1 MRTSQL
7 RRQIKRLE
15 EQDARADIADLYTPE
30 QIEEIRG
37 RIREYQRRGQ
47 PELANALKT
56 KLYSGELVEPAEYTL
71 GPVTSTK
78 PGLTREELEP
88 PAEFGKG
95 SSQKAWAA
103 FGERT
108 SDIDPEVLRQAG
120 RDDIIA
126 MLKEVGVYNPETDDD
141 ADDDAGDDD
150 SDNDGD

>member
-1 MRTSQL
+1 MARIL
-7 RRQIKRLE
+7 
-15 EQDARADIADLYTPE
+15 EQDARVDLTKLYNDE
-30 QIEEIRG
+30 QIDEIRG
-37 RIREYQRRGQ
+37 RIREYQRTGQ

-56 KLYSGELVEPAEYTL
+56 KFYSGELVEPAEYTL
-71 GPVTSTK
+71 GSVTSTK

-108 SDIDPEVLRQAG
+108 SDIDPEVLRQMG

-126 MLKEVGVYNPETDDD
+126 ALKEIGVYHPD
-141 ADDDAGDDD
+141 ADDGDDD
-150 SDNDGD
+150 ESEEDGD